1 MLKLFSH
8 LSPPKFVIV
17 FMQSNYSQI
26 DHDCSQCEA
35 AMSILAKQFLLA
47 AMLIYLVFK
56 NSSIKEH
63 FSSLHNPEKLNSAP
77 LLKGDAV
84 AVNKR
89 KEPQTCYLRDQNSNI
104 DTKLNCSLADF
115 KSLGNPRSSL
125 PSISLYVH

>member
-1 MLKLFSH
+1 
-8 LSPPKFVIV
+8 
-17 FMQSNYSQI
+17 
-26 DHDCSQCEA
+26 
-35 AMSILAKQFLLA
+35 MSILAKQFLLA

-84 AVNKR
+84 AVKR

-115 KSLGNPRSSL
+115 KSLGNLKSSL
-125 PSISLYVH
+125 PSIPFLATYISG

>member
-1 MLKLFSH
+1 
-8 LSPPKFVIV
+8 
-17 FMQSNYSQI
+17 
-26 DHDCSQCEA
+26 
-35 AMSILAKQFLLA
+35 MSILAKQFLLA

-89 KEPQTCYLRDQNSNI
+89 KEPQTCYLRDQNSNVG
-104 DTKLNCSLADF
+104 TKLNCSLADF
-115 KSLGNPRSSL
+115 KSLGNPKSSL
-125 PSISLYVH
+125 PPYLQFPYLSTNISGQRPSNSSSIAILSGRDNRIILHKILYVK

>member
-1 MLKLFSH
+1 
-8 LSPPKFVIV
+8 
-17 FMQSNYSQI
+17 
-26 DHDCSQCEA
+26 
-35 AMSILAKQFLLA
+35 MSILAKQFLLA

-63 FSSLHNPEKLNSAP
+63 FSSLHNPKKLNSAL

-89 KEPQTCYLRDQNSNI
+89 KEPQTCYLLDQSSNI

-125 PSISLYVH
+125 PSIPICLLILVAKGLQTVHPNHS